1 MNAESLGV
9 LLALIVAFGS
19 ALAGAVTAWK
29 RAPQDNIA
37 SLAERL
43 DKSDARADKADA
55 RTTEL
60 EIKVADR
67 DNVIDHLD
75 RWQLAARTYIAQLR
89 NTLADNG
96 IQVPSPPADLEIAPR
111 GGER

>member
-1 MNAESLGV
+1 MSAESLGV
-9 LLALIVAFGS
+9 ILALIVAFGS

-37 SLAERL
+37 TLSTRVGALET
-43 DKSDARADKADA
+43 KV
-55 RTTEL
+55 TE
-60 EIKVADR
+60 R

-96 IQVPSPPADLEIAPR
+96 IEVPSPPADLEIAPR
-111 GGER
+111 GGEH

>member
-9 LLALIVAFGS
+9 ILALIVAFGS

-29 RAPQDNIA
+29 RAPQDNITTL
-37 SLAERL
+37 S
-43 DKSDARADKADA
+43 ARMGV
-55 RTTEL
+55 L
-60 EIKVADR
+60 EEKVSDR

-96 IQVPSPPADLEIAPR
+96 IEVPLPPADLEIAPR
-111 GGER
+111 GSDH

>member
-1 MNAESLGV
+1 VNAESLGV

-29 RAPQDNIA
+29 RAPQDNIT
-37 SLAERL
+37 SLAARL